1 MYKKNIVKT
10 KLKKLTETQRDEF
23 FQDGGLCVEG
33 LIDDKWISKL
43 NNAISQF
50 NDEAKKLTKSNTIY
64 DLQPDHTQENPKLRR
79 VTSPCDFNDD
89 LWTILTKGP
98 VGDVAEDLLGETVR
112 FYQSKLNFK
121 SSKGGTEVKWHQDKP
136 FFPHTNDSVIT
147 LGVYLKDCDDPQG
160 PLEIINGSHR
170 KNTFTHYDKDNIWR
184 GNIQESDF
192 KKIDFNNKKVL
203 KGKAGSMA
211 IINYRTVHG
220 SKPNFSNF
228 DRPLLLYVLSSG
240 DSVPYTPQPLK
251 SKYEQIIVRGE
262 YNNRIRC
269 DSGEY
274 VIPPNWSNGYS
285 SIFALQQKEN
295 RS

>member
-1 MYKKNIVKT
+1 
-10 KLKKLTETQRDEF
+10 
-23 FQDGGLCVEG
+23 
-33 LIDDKWISKL
+33 
-43 NNAISQF
+43 
-50 NDEAKKLTKSNTIY
+50 
-64 DLQPDHTQENPKLRR
+64 
-79 VTSPCDFNDD
+79 
-89 LWTILTKGP
+89 
-98 VGDVAEDLLGETVR
+98 
-112 FYQSKLNFK
+112 
-121 SSKGGTEVKWHQDKP
+121 
-136 FFPHTNDSVIT
+136 
-147 LGVYLKDCDDPQG
+147 
-160 PLEIINGSHR
+160 
-170 KNTFTHYDKDNIWR
+170 
-184 GNIQESDF
+184 
-192 KKIDFNNKKVL
+192 
-203 KGKAGSMA
+203 MA

>member
-147 LGVYLKDCDDPQG
+147 LGIYLKDCDDPQG